1 MGTGKPMILVP
12 LFHLKFL
19 DKICRL
25 WCKNFKWAA
34 LACATKASGLL
45 ASEGDFRHNLA

>member
-1 MGTGKPMILVP
+1 MILVP

-19 DKICRL
+19 DGICRL

-34 LACATKASGLL
+34 LAAFPLPEDEKGENETAM
-45 ASEGDFRHNLA
+45 F